1 MDRRSLNPK
10 IARRAF
16 LRIELALELASRQT
30 TRRGSVFRTHE
41 YQRRSSSLKVWYLD
55 SPSRPET
62 TGTPFAADVF
72 LVLHVSRR
80 HRKGISCHEG
90 DRDPCHRR
98 RHSFKTAKAAG
109 ITIPESFILRA
120 DEVIGERRRDTQR
133 RPILQNR
140 QT

>member
-1 MDRRSLNPK
+1 MLATGWASGWALRSSSFDVGRGSSTRDPCGSTAWIAVRSIRR
-10 IARRAF
+10 
-16 LRIELALELASRQT
+16 LRVVPFSELELALELASRQT

-80 HRKGISCHEG
+80 HRKE
-90 DRDPCHRR
+90 
-98 RHSFKTAKAAG
+98 
-109 ITIPESFILRA
+109 
-120 DEVIGERRRDTQR
+120 
-133 RPILQNR
+133 
-140 QT
+140 